1 MNTLHLRAILWIR
14 WRILIN
20 RIRRGGKVGN
30 ALFALLVL
38 LGSLVAAGSFA
49 LALKLGLKL
58 LPEARPVEVMLAWL
72 GLSLSFL
79 FAWTIGLITDLQR
92 SDAMSFK
99 NLLHLPVSL
108 GWVFLYNYL
117 SSFVSLSML
126 IFLPPMLGLSLAAML
141 VHGPRL
147 AIGLALVAA
156 FMSMVTAVTY
166 QFRGWLARMMEDKR
180 KGRNIVAAL
189 TIGFVLLAQVPNL
202 INIGWLNSDSGGAGS
217 ITFESLD
224 SADPSRNA
232 DGSHK
237 ALVPLGED
245 LPAQNDS
252 IENAVITAAS
262 LLPPGWLAVGFLGA
276 LDGSLLSSG
285 AFLAAMLMLA
295 GLSLRLSF
303 RKTHAA
309 VVGLETSKTK
319 QAEQSLPQQAP
330 EARVSKRSMLEWRL
344 PYFNEVEN
352 GLAFASM
359 RSMLRAPEAKMLL
372 LSPLM
377 LICLFGLMLARNP
390 ALDQMLILAPM
401 VTLGAV
407 SMALL
412 SVIQLMQNQ
421 FGLDREGFRAFVLSP
436 AERYQILRGKNLGTA
451 PVALGV
457 GLIALIG
464 VQIFVPVDF
473 SHFLGGL
480 VQLVSGYLI
489 LCLLG
494 NVISIYAPMRLR
506 GQGMR
511 ATGAKFQT
519 IVAQFLSIFA
529 MPVILA
535 PLLIPF
541 VAELILRNRHW
552 GEGLPI
558 YLGLHLLILLAVWA
572 GYNWLVRRQGSLLQE
587 REQRILE
594 ILTRG
599 A

>member
-1 MNTLHLRAILWIR
+1 MNLSHLRAILWMR

-20 RIRRGGKVGN
+20 RVRRGGKVGN
-30 ALFALLVL
+30 ALFAILVL
-38 LGSLVAAGSFA
+38 LGLLVASGSFA

-58 LPEARPVEVMLAWL
+58 LPDARPVEVMLAWL

-79 FAWTIGLITDLQR
+79 FAWTIGLVTDLQR

-117 SSFVSLSML
+117 SSFVSLSVL
-126 IFLPPMLGLSLAAML
+126 IFLPPMLGLSLAALL
-141 VHGPRL
+141 VHGARL
-147 AIGLALVAA
+147 TIGLALVAA
-156 FMSMVTAVTY
+156 FMLMVTAVTY

-180 KGRNIVAAL
+180 KGQNIVAAL

-202 INIGWLNSDSGGAGS
+202 INLGWLQSDSGGGLA
-217 ITFESLD
+217 ITFEDVD
-224 SADPSRNA
+224 SADPGQGAVGTDSA
-232 DGSHK
+232 P
-237 ALVPLGED
+237 VPQGED
-245 LPAQNDS
+245 FSGENDS
-252 IENAVITAAS
+252 IEEALIMGAS
-262 LLPPGWLAVGFLGA
+262 LFPPGWLAVGYLGA
-276 LDGSLLSSG
+276 LDGSLLSSS
-285 AFLAAMLMLA
+285 AFLLAMLMLA

-309 VVGLETSKTK
+309 VVGLETSKSK
-319 QAEQSLPQQAP
+319 QAELPSTQLGCA
-330 EARVSKRSMLEWRL
+330 AGVSKQGMLQWRL
-344 PYFNEVEN
+344 PHFTEVEN

-377 LICLFGLMLARNP
+377 LIGLFGLMLAKNP

-401 VTLGAV
+401 VSLGAV
-407 SMALL
+407 SVALL
-412 SVIQLMQNQ
+412 SVIQLMQNT

-464 VQIFVPVDF
+464 VQIYVPGDF
-473 SHFLGGL
+473 SHFLGGVL
-480 VQLVSGYLI
+480 QLLSGYLI

-541 VAELILRNRHW
+541 VAELILRNRTW
-552 GEGLPI
+552 AKGLPI
-558 YLGLHLLILLAVWA
+558 YLGLHLVILLAVWM
-572 GYNWLVRRQGSLLQE
+572 GYNWLVRRQGKLLQE